1 MEKQVKELLN
11 QLWENLDKKTGSLN
25 ETIEEYQSSEGDLD
39 MRSVETI
46 KELVD
51 ELRDEISLQVF
62 ETRDKILK
70 CLGE

>member
-11 QLWENLDKKTGSLN
+11 QLWENLDKKTGGLN
-25 ETIEEYQSSEGDLD
+25 ETIEEYQSSEGALD
-39 MRSVETI
+39 MRSAETI
-46 KELVD
+46 KELID

-70 CLGE
+70 SLKE